1 MDISHITCAH
11 VFKVVG
17 AAKRDLDALRSDQM
31 ELSGLEK
38 DMEKN
43 RGAGY
48 DAQLEEHKNKVRSQS
63 RLLMLSD
70 KMPRT

>member
-1 MDISHITCAH
+1 MDIICAH

-17 AAKRDLDALRSDQM
+17 AAKRELDALRSDQM

-38 DMEKN
+38 DMEKY

-48 DAQLEEHKNKVRSQS
+48 DAQLEEHKNKVRHFI
-63 RLLMLSD
+63 
-70 KMPRT
+70 KTVVEEPNTK